1 MSHRSPLSN
10 AEKFQFLAILLSGSW
25 NDKNIFMMNAMASDL
40 NTRLKNKTFRFFSF
54 ARKMWSFFQKRFP
67 MRSFFKLKQ
76 RAINILCSYEYI
88 FHKKKDHLI
97 MSENMSKCIDL

>member
-10 AEKFQFLAILLSGSW
+10 AEKFQLLAILLSGSW
-25 NDKNIFMMNAMASDL
+25 NDKNIFMMNAMAS
-40 NTRLKNKTFRFFSF
+40 S
-54 ARKMWSFFQKRFP
+54 
-67 MRSFFKLKQ
+67 RSFFKLKQ

-88 FHKKKDHLI
+88 FCKKKDHLI

>member
-54 ARKMWSFFQKRFP
+54 ARKMWFFFSKTF
-67 MRSFFKLKQ
+67 
-76 RAINILCSYEYI
+76 SYEV
-88 FHKKKDHLI
+88 FF
-97 MSENMSKCIDL
+97 

>member
-1 MSHRSPLSN
+1 
-10 AEKFQFLAILLSGSW
+10 
-25 NDKNIFMMNAMASDL
+25 
-40 NTRLKNKTFRFFSF
+40 
-54 ARKMWSFFQKRFP
+54 

-88 FHKKKDHLI
+88 FYKKKDHLI